1 MNEGRGGLLSAGG
14 ILAIIVGTLQVI
26 VGGMLVA
33 LTMLGCWWPMPFPL
47 CPSLHG
53 LETAASPGIGLPGMC
68 ADPMYMTIAG
78 GVFLVLGIIAI
89 AGGIS
94 AVRRKSFGLALAG
107 AICALPSVVFGILA
121 LIFISLGREEFEAG
135 Y

>member
-26 VGGMLVA
+26 FGGMLVA
-33 LTMLGCWWPMPFPL
+33 LTMLGCWPMAFPL

-78 GVFLVLGIIAI
+78 GLILVLGIIAI
-89 AGGIS
+89 AGGVS
-94 AVRRKSFGLALAG
+94 AIRRKSFGLALAG

-121 LIFISLGREEFEAG
+121 LIFISLGREEFEAE